1 MVRTNEARR
10 QYYYSPDAILSRGI
24 ITACLRSTTY
34 PLTNRTSQ
42 KINFIVCVIGDKR
55 LLPEM

>member
-1 MVRTNEARR
+1 MKQEDN
-10 QYYYSPDAILSRGI
+10 YYSPDAILSRGI